1 MVNSQE
7 YLSHSYINPS
17 HSKIHACRWNFEE
30 GNSKSRWE
38 RKRKT
43 CESSRLSLGHWPNFD
58 QILKSQIVAS
68 HCDTYGWI
76 ERRNPMHVFLAPLT
90 RKAAHFTLTNPETRF
105 IYLVLFLFFIWY
117 ETCAILQV
125 SLQLETRYSDQEFLF
140 SLFYYLKD
148 GIRLDATSWLQTWR
162 TTERIVE
169 GDLYGQQGMAMLFLP
184 NDNCNRWG

>member
-1 MVNSQE
+1 MRILEIEFGALTKFWPNIEESNCGKS
-7 YLSHSYINPS
+7 LWYIRLNWKTEP
-17 HSKIHACRWNFEE
+17 HACFFSSSNSE
-30 GNSKSRWE
+30 G
-38 RKRKT
+38 
-43 CESSRLSLGHWPNFD
+43 RLS
-58 QILKSQIVAS
+58 
-68 HCDTYGWI
+68 
-76 ERRNPMHVFLAPLT
+76 
-90 RKAAHFTLTNPETRF
+90 AHFTLTNPETRF